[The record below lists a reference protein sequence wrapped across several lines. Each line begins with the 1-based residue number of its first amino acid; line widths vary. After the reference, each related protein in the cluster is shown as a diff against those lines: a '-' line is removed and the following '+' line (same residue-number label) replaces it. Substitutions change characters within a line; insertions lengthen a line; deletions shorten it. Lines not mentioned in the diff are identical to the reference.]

1 MLVRFYKTALSCSL
15 FSVRIIK
22 NVLLLY
28 QIKKT
33 DGLLKEWL
41 WETLE
46 TLGTEELK
54 NFKWCL
60 QNVTESRDGF
70 KPIKKSR
77 LENADRLDTVDLMV
91 QMYDTKT
98 AAVTKKIL
106 KKIKRNEGL
115 LFRGNIK
122 AVPVVLNNNE
132 NESIIGFQQDNH
144 FPKFCCRIN
153 QLMPQVCVHY
163 GIKSYYAK
171 TDNITVIYVIKKG
184 GDEIADLI

>member
-1 MLVRFYKTALSCSL
+1 MLVRFHKTTLSCSL

-22 NVLLLY
+22 NILLLY
-28 QIKKT
+28 QVKKT

-98 AAVTKKIL
+98 AEVTKKIL
-106 KKIKRNEGL
+106 RKIKRNEGL
-115 LFRGNIK
+115 LFRGTIK
-122 AVPVVLNNNE
+122 PVHVFLNNNNK
-132 NESIIGFQQDNH
+132 NESIIGFQQDNP

-163 GIKSYYAK
+163 GTKSYYTK
-171 TDNITVIYVIKKG
+171 TDNISVIFKG
-184 GDEIADLI
+184 GDQIAASLI

>member
-1 MLVRFYKTALSCSL
+1 MLVRFYKTTLSCSL

-70 KPIKKSR
+70 KPIKKS
-77 LENADRLDTVDLMV
+77 
-91 QMYDTKT
+91 
-98 AAVTKKIL
+98 
-106 KKIKRNEGL
+106 
-115 LFRGNIK
+115 
-122 AVPVVLNNNE
+122 
-132 NESIIGFQQDNH
+132 
-144 FPKFCCRIN
+144 
-153 QLMPQVCVHY
+153 
-163 GIKSYYAK
+163 
-171 TDNITVIYVIKKG
+171 
-184 GDEIADLI
+184 